1 MRTLFQH
8 SAQARVIKSK
18 GIASYMAWVR
28 FKTLFVI
35 WPCEVGTET
44 IHMGDNTRQ
53 SVVFWQTDRT
63 TENRQLTV

>member
-1 MRTLFQH
+1 MTW
-8 SAQARVIKSK
+8 I
-18 GIASYMAWVR
+18 IR

-44 IHMGDNTRQ
+44 IHMGDNTRK